1 MFFSLGEVFPLKG
14 DNRGLQEYLV
24 SIYLSEFCFLKID
37 CTNCISIYKHSFIG
51 YVAPKSTALVIIS
64 ICLLDI
70 YVGQKLIAARVF
82 TFLSGPPDY
91 GASQLDTRRYGEQY
105 ASKGEDADCALLPEQ
120 TPFYKELA
128 AVAVQSGVCV
138 DIFAVTN
145 EYTDLPSIRQ
155 W

>member
-1 MFFSLGEVFPLKG
+1 MEALINYLGS
-14 DNRGLQEYLV
+14 EYGNT
-24 SIYLSEFCFLKID
+24 F
-37 CTNCISIYKHSFIG
+37 
-51 YVAPKSTALVIIS
+51 AL
-64 ICLLDI
+64 
-70 YVGQKLIAARVF
+70 ARVF

-105 ASKGEDADCALLPEQ
+105 ASKGEDADCTLLPEQ

-145 EYTDLPSIRQ
+145 EYTDLVSLKFLSIESGGSLFLYSNIDDSTLPQDIPPKYNWGNCWTHAPSNGHVLLGACLLMYNRPS
-155 W
+155 